1 MSAIRPKSRRSE
13 RTGPAPTAPE
23 KSRPARDP
31 DREKAGPVT
40 PHIGAIAPRR
50 GWRSRNGGLT
60 PNVDGGSVYLG
71 TSIQVAGIY
80 PLMQA
85 SGLPSEGVPIGPDLL
100 THEIV
105 CLDPAGWVGHLTTN
119 PGIWIQGQPGA
130 GKSAIAK
137 RICLGLV
144 AYGAGLLCPGDV
156 KGEYSDLVRG
166 LGGQVIRIGR
176 SQDKINPL
184 DAGPLG
190 THMRTLS
197 PGERDRLIGEV
208 NGRRQEVLQAL
219 LATPH
224 GLGRRVNAAEAA
236 AIAVAVRVTGEHLE
250 DDPIVPDILAV
261 LRDPPQELLDRLLVK
276 TPDEYFEQVRPATT
290 ALSNLLD
297 GPLAGLF
304 DTATTTPLDLAAPA
318 VSVDLSNLLTAGDQ
332 VVAAGLLATWSHTYN
347 AIDTARAFGLLN
359 RSLVLPLDELWRA
372 LRAGEGMVDAFDSMS
387 RLNRSRGEISLFIT
401 HSLQD
406 LEALPTAADRAKAGG
421 LMERCDL
428 MILAAQPH
436 SELTRIAK
444 QKPLTDAEM
453 DLVNAWASP
462 TATGLDGSSAMH
474 PGRGKYLIKIGQ
486 RVGVPVRLALTEAE
500 IRLYDTDARIRE
512 AVSRGAGR

>member
-1 MSAIRPKSRRSE
+1 MSVLRP
-13 RTGPAPTAPE
+13 RTRTDRTTAPA
-23 KSRPARDP
+23 KQAPAREESGAP
-31 DREKAGPVT
+31 VVT
-40 PHIGAIAPRR
+40 PHPRAVAPRH
-50 GWRSRNGGLT
+50 GWRVRHGGLS
-60 PNVDGGSVYLG
+60 PNVDPGSVYLA
-71 TSIQVAGIY
+71 TSVQAAGLY

-85 SGLPSEGVPIGPDLL
+85 AGLPSEGVPIGPDLL

-105 CLDPAGWVGHLTTN
+105 CLDPGGWVGHLTTN

-137 RICLGLV
+137 RLCLGLV
-144 AYGAGLLCPGDV
+144 GFGASLLCPGDV
-156 KGEYSDLVRG
+156 KGEYSDLVTG

-176 SQDKINPL
+176 GYDKINPL

-190 THMRTLS
+190 SHMRSL
-197 PGERDRLIGEV
+197 PVAERERLIGEV

-236 AIAVAVRVTGEHLE
+236 AIAVAVRLAGDRLE
-250 DDPIVPDILAV
+250 DDPIVPDILVV
-261 LRDPPQELLDRLLVK
+261 LRDPPQELLDRLLVGSV
-276 TPDEYFEQVRPATT
+276 DEYFEQVRPATT

-304 DTATTTPLDLAAPA
+304 DSSTTTPLDLSAPA
-318 VSVDLSNLLTAGDQ
+318 LSVDLSSLLTAGDQ

-347 AIDTARAFGLLN
+347 AIDTARAFGLLQ
-359 RSLVLPLDELWRA
+359 RPLVLPLDELWRA
-372 LRAGEGMVDAFDSMS
+372 LRAGEGMVDAFDAMS
-387 RLNRSRGEISLFIT
+387 RLSRSRGEITIFLT

-406 LEALPTAADRAKAGG
+406 LEALPSAADRAKASG

-428 MILAAQPH
+428 VILAAQPL
-436 SELTRIAK
+436 SELTRVAQ

-453 DLVNAWASP
+453 DLVSSWASP

-474 PGRGKYLIKIGQ
+474 PGRGKYLVKIGQ
-486 RVGVPVRLALTEAE
+486 RIGTPVRLALTEVELA
-500 IRLYDTDARIRE
+500 LYDTDARIRQ
-512 AVSRGAGR
+512 AGAGAGR